1 MYKIIFCDV
10 DGTLLN
16 SEHVMTDA
24 TRAAVMKLNIPF
36 VIVSARSPEGIYPIL
51 SKNGF
56 DCPIIAFSGAMILDK
71 NRNIV
76 YQRGMRKSLAGRI
89 IDYIEE
95 KKLSLSWNIFAGS
108 KWLVGT
114 RDDDRVRREEAI
126 VEIEACEGT
135 IESLSSDEQVHKI
148 LCMCNPDETEKI
160 ERMLRDQFPEVN
172 VVRSSDILL
181 EIMDRNVN
189 KADSVERYC
198 RMLGVDIKDT
208 AAIGDNFN
216 DAEMLEHVGLG
227 IIMGNAPK
235 ELMARFE
242 HRTDDNDHDGVAKAI
257 TGMLL

>member
-1 MYKIIFCDV
+1 
-10 DGTLLN
+10 
-16 SEHVMTDA
+16 MTDA
-24 TRAAVMKLNIPF
+24 TRDAVMKLKIPF

-71 NRNIV
+71 YRNTV
-76 YQRGMRKSLAGRI
+76 YQKGMGRSLAGRI

-95 KKLSLSWNIFAGS
+95 KKLSLSWNIFAGN

-114 RDDDRVRREEAI
+114 RDDERVHREEAI

-135 IESLSSDEQVHKI
+135 IESLASDEQVHKI
-148 LCMCNPDETEKI
+148 LCMCDPGEIEKI
-160 ERMLRDQFPEVN
+160 ERMLREQFPEVN

-181 EIMDRNVN
+181 EIMDRSVN

-198 RMLGVDIKDT
+198 RMLGIEIKDA

-216 DAEMLEHVGLG
+216 DAEMLEHAGLG
-227 IIMGNAPK
+227 IVMGNAPK
-235 ELMARFE
+235 ELLARFE
-242 HRTDDNDHDGVAKAI
+242 NRTDDNDHDGVAKAI
-257 TGMLL
+257 TVILNA